1 MSQIK
6 DAMRALAWALP
17 ASTAKNRL
25 LRSIGHDIHPT
36 AIARSCLVLRVTQVS
51 MGANS
56 RIGRWNLLKNMRRV
70 SIGDHATIGRLNV
83 FSSHP
88 VYKRLYPDGAVLEV
102 GPHSFVT
109 SRHQFDCSGS
119 IVIGEYSSV
128 AGHETKIV
136 THSIDVRRNAQ
147 SAYPVRIGARSFVGA
162 RCLLFGGA
170 VLPDRSVLA
179 GGSVLARA
187 KQGASPGLW
196 AGVPAS
202 LRGPIDGEWFERS
215 TTGTSRVFIPAT
227 GETVEDAL

>member
-25 LRSIGHDIHPT
+25 LRSMGHDIHPS
-36 AIARSCLVLRVTQVS
+36 AIARSCLVLRVAQVS

-56 RIGRWNLLKNMRRV
+56 RIGLWNLLKNMRRV
-70 SIGDHATIGRLNV
+70 SIGDHAMIGRLNV

-88 VYKRLYPDGAVLEV
+88 VYKRLYPDGAVLDI
-102 GPHSFVT
+102 GAHSFVT

-119 IVIGEYSSV
+119 VTIGEYSSV

-136 THSIDVRRNAQ
+136 THSIDVRRDAQ
-147 SAYPVRIGARSFVGA
+147 AAYPVRIGARSFVGA
-162 RCLLFGGA
+162 RCLLLGGA

-179 GGSVLARA
+179 AGSVLARA
-187 KQGASPGLW
+187 RQGASPGLW
-196 AGVPAS
+196 AGVPAV
-202 LRGPIDGEWFERS
+202 LRGPIDGAWFDRS
-215 TTGTSRVFIPAT
+215 TTGTSRVYIPAT

>member
-6 DAMRALAWALP
+6 DVMRALAWALP

-25 LRSIGHDIHPT
+25 LRSIGHDVHPS
-36 AIARSCLVLRVTQVS
+36 AIARSCLVFRVSQVT

-56 RIGRWNLLKNMRRV
+56 RIGRWNLLKNMRTV
-70 SIGDHATIGRLNV
+70 SIGDHATIGRLNI

-88 VYKRLYPDGAVLEV
+88 VYKKLYPDGAALDV
-102 GPHSFVT
+102 GSHSFVT

-147 SAYPVRIGARSFVGA
+147 AAYPVRIGSRSFVGA
-162 RCLLFGGA
+162 RCLLLGGA
-170 VLPDRSVLA
+170 ILPDRSVLA
-179 GGSVLARA
+179 GGSVLSRAREDA
-187 KQGASPGLW
+187 LPGLW
-196 AGVPAS
+196 AGVPAV